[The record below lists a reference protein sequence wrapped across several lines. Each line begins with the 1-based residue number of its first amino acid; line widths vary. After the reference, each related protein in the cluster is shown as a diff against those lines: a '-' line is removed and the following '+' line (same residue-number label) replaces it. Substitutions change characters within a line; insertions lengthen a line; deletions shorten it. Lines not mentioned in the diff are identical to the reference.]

1 MTLQA
6 KVWKALDVEE
16 DDRGFER
23 GLNIALASLI
33 VLSTASVILGTVD
46 DLQAEYG
53 EWFLVVEAVSLAVFS
68 VEYLLRLWS
77 CPSDARYSDGLAG
90 RWRFATSGLA
100 LIDLVA
106 ILPSLIPGGTLD
118 LRFMRIF
125 RLVRLMRA
133 LKLVRY
139 SESLQLLVRVLAAR
153 KEQLLATAAAGGAL
167 LLVASCLIYFV
178 EHDAQPKTFSSIPAS
193 MWWGVVTL
201 TTVGYGDVY
210 PVTPLGKVVGGII
223 AALGIGLFALPAG
236 IVAGGF
242 SELLQER
249 NNKKNC
255 PHCGRSLD

>member
-125 RLVRLMRA
+125 RPDLLGNLAMTDHLTGLANRA
-133 LKLVRY
+133 QFERTLNAEIAHSRRTGNPFTVFYMDLDHFKIVNDTLGH
-139 SESLQLLVRVLAAR
+139 
-153 KEQLLATAAAGGAL
+153 AAGDE
-167 LLVASCLIYFV
+167 VLIEV
-178 EHDAQPKTFSSIPAS
+178 
-193 MWWGVVTL
+193 
-201 TTVGYGDVY
+201 
-210 PVTPLGKVVGGII
+210 
-223 AALGIGLFALPAG
+223 
-236 IVAGGF
+236 
-242 SELLQER
+242 LQR
-249 NNKKNC
+249 
-255 PHCGRSLD
+255 